1 MPGVLGSSGRLF
13 PHFGLNFEPLPYA
26 DHPTRDA
33 NDDWLFGAPVPT
45 AINDPYAG
53 DEGGCL
59 ITEHP
64 NNIGTPKPAMFTPY
78 SLGALVF
85 ATSFIWLSADL
96 RARDGSGSHVSI
108 GWALTAVVSI
118 VNIAWFYRAWKQF
131 KLTRLIEICPLH
143 PFAALRLAKLKWSS
157 PPSAAGTTSTID
169 SEICPSTLPFDRSA
183 LSPIEPS

>member
-1 MPGVLGSSGRLF
+1 MKSTSPPILDKLRTIRAANRRAVRDTASMPGVLGSSGRLF

-53 DEGGCL
+53 DEGGRL

-96 RARDGSGSHVSI
+96 RAQTVPALMSRLDG
-108 GWALTAVVSI
+108 
-118 VNIAWFYRAWKQF
+118 R
-131 KLTRLIEICPLH
+131 
-143 PFAALRLAKLKWSS
+143 
-157 PPSAAGTTSTID
+157 
-169 SEICPSTLPFDRSA
+169 
-183 LSPIEPS
+183 

>member
-53 DEGGCL
+53 DEGGRL

-96 RARDGSGSHVSI
+96 RARDGSGLSHDVGMGVDRRCFNRQHRLVLS
-108 GWALTAVVSI
+108 GLEAVQI
-118 VNIAWFYRAWKQF
+118 D
-131 KLTRLIEICPLH
+131 P
-143 PFAALRLAKLKWSS
+143 
-157 PPSAAGTTSTID
+157 ID
-169 SEICPSTLPFDRSA
+169 SRFAHFTHSQRCGWPS
-183 LSPIEPS
+183 